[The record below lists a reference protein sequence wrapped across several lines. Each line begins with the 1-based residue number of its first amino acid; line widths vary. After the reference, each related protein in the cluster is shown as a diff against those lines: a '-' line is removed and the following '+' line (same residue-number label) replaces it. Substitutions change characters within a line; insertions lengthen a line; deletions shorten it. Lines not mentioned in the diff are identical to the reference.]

1 MIRDRE
7 QLAFVL
13 TEPDARLWR
22 GGSGLEEW
30 QQFSVD
36 IAERGI
42 VPQECLVDLRE
53 PLEYGMVCR
62 DVLAQTDEGSDHV
75 NAHLHRAP
83 AAQHVRRHQCAVL
96 CERPR
101 VKSRVPVLLGTGHNL

>member
-1 MIRDRE
+1 METVLKPVQDGRGRKRRWLAE
-7 QLAFVL
+7 QKLAVL
-13 TEPDARLWR
+13 
-22 GGSGLEEW
+22 
-30 QQFSVD
+30 
-36 IAERGI
+36 
-42 VPQECLVDLRE
+42 QECLVDLRE

-101 VKSRVPVLLGTGHNL
+101 AKSRVPVLLGTGHNL